1 MKTFAGTIIL
11 HWVLEI
17 FFGLLHIIEWRL
29 LKKSTFSVLVKA
41 VESTILTGTDP
52 FLYLYEFYFAMFKEK
67 KKNTSLYQKIKIK
80 KTITVILKKNL
91 TKVKVNVSKK
101 NCKLQT
107 TYGRDKTK
115 QAEMPDFS
123 RGPSR

>member
-1 MKTFAGTIIL
+1 MSFIL
-11 HWVLEI
+11 PCS
-17 FFGLLHIIEWRL
+17 
-29 LKKSTFSVLVKA
+29 K
-41 VESTILTGTDP
+41 
-52 FLYLYEFYFAMFKEK
+52 K

-123 RGPSR
+123 RGPSRQEKF